1 MGKIRKLVFCE
12 GGVETLTYFSRE
24 LADYFA
30 EQGYQIFFYDVGA
43 KGAGYK
49 HLCRFLKPGETAL
62 ITFNCIGVSG
72 ESFLEEPDGRSVWE
86 TRDIPVYTILV
97 DHPLYYQKHLEAGIS
112 NLTVFCIDRQHIS
125 YMKRFYPE
133 IPCFFLPLAGNI
145 LRREG
150 VSVAEELAAERADW
164 KPYENRG
171 YEVAFIANYVRLPAI
186 EEHFTSQTE
195 EYIHFY
201 YEILNGLRMRPDTP
215 LDAAFEYYVKRE
227 IPEASDRE
235 LKAAFYGILFLDMY
249 NRTYF
254 RERTIQ
260 TLVNSGVTVH
270 VFGKDWEKLPVE
282 KPEHLICSGR
292 QLDSAGCVE
301 VVRNTKIALN
311 TMPWFKDG
319 AHDRIF
325 TAMLNGAV
333 ALTDPSIY
341 LKERFTDGQEL
352 RFYTLEELDRLPEI
366 VEDMLGHPARMKR
379 LTEKVYEQAAKR
391 DTWACRGI
399 ELERYLRGGQA

>member
-1 MGKIRKLVFCE
+1 MGNIRKLVFCR
-12 GGVETLTYFSRE
+12 GGVETLTCFSRQ

-30 EQGYQIFFYDVGA
+30 AHGYQIFFYDIA
-43 KGAGYK
+43 ARGAGYR
-49 HLCRFLKPGETAL
+49 HLCKFLKPGETAL
-62 ITFNCIGVSG
+62 VTFNFIGVSG

-86 TRDIPVYTILV
+86 TRDIPVYAILV
-97 DHPLYYQKHLEAGIS
+97 DHPLYYQKQLESGIP

-125 YMKRFYPE
+125 YMKRFYPG
-133 IPCFFLPLAGNI
+133 IPCYFLPLAGNV

-150 VSVAEELAAERADW
+150 MSLTENLAAERAEW
-164 KPYENRG
+164 KSYGSRG

-215 LDAAFEYYVKRE
+215 LDAAMEYYVKRE
-227 IPEASDRE
+227 IPEATDQE
-235 LKAAFYGILFLDMY
+235 LKAAFYGMLFLDMY

-254 RERTIQ
+254 RERTVQ

-301 VVRNTKIALN
+301 VIRNTKIALN

-325 TAMLNGAV
+325 TAMLNGAA

-341 LKERFTDGQEL
+341 LKERFTDGKEL
-352 RFYTLEELDRLPEI
+352 RFYELEKLEELPAV
-366 VEDMLGHPARMKR
+366 VEDMLGHPARMR
-379 LTEKVYEQAAKR
+379 QLTETVYEQAAQQ
-391 DTWACRGI
+391 DTWACRAE
-399 ELERYLRGGQA
+399 ELEKKFPGMHS